1 MRTEDIQKNLG
12 AKAQEMYHAAE
23 EAFSDYWDP
32 LVTDMMF
39 NYSDL
44 LKFCD
49 EELLEMFDVSYDTEV
64 EPNSEEE
71 LHSIVGS
78 DSDSDEPEYAYEYPA
93 IIWTPKKGCALSTLM
108 IDCSGYRF
116 EDGRAIECVVNADNE
131 KEARLCAKWLRVSTE
146 GTDGCLAPM

>member
-64 EPNSEEE
+64 EPNSEDER
-71 LHSIVGS
+71 HSIVGS

-93 IIWTPKKGCALSTLM
+93 IIWTPKKGRALSTLI

-146 GTDGCLAPM
+146 GTGECLAPM